1 MQNVP
6 QIKLVLTESVKT
18 HVLVYVESTHTA
30 AYGTMF
36 QFVFV
41 IKDLSETHLVG
52 AEDQRQQLLVR
63 RLLIHVTHPHVD
75 PMLFVIDEVML
86 LHVSAFQITLETH
99 MLLVTQ
105 SVLSMQIVHQI
116 NSVEI
121 SIVLTHALDFV
132 DQMHIVKLRIT
143 CLYVCVTRAT

>member
-1 MQNVP
+1 M
-6 QIKLVLTESVKT
+6 
-18 HVLVYVESTHTA
+18 
-30 AYGTMF
+30 
-36 QFVFV
+36 
-41 IKDLSETHLVG
+41 
-52 AEDQRQQLLVR
+52 
-63 RLLIHVTHPHVD
+63 IHVTHRHVD

-99 MLLVTQ
+99 MLRVAQ

>member
-30 AYGTMF
+30 AYGIMF

-63 RLLIHVTHPHVD
+63 RLLIHVTH
-75 PMLFVIDEVML
+75 
-86 LHVSAFQITLETH
+86 LHVA
-99 MLLVTQ
+99 
-105 SVLSMQIVHQI
+105 SM
-116 NSVEI
+116 
-121 SIVLTHALDFV
+121 
-132 DQMHIVKLRIT
+132 
-143 CLYVCVTRAT
+143 LYVMR